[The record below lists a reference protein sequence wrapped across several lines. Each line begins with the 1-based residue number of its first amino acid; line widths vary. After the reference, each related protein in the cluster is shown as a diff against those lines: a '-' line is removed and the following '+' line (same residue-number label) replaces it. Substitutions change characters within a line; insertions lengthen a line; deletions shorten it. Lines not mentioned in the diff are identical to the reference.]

1 VFQSER
7 GLLFASPSAND
18 ITEGKCGMQTPW
30 ESYPAFATASLA
42 MAQTASSVKE
52 ITDLVDVT
60 QFWVRL
66 DERTNQEMSAAAQS
80 G

>member
-1 VFQSER
+1 MDTLWENYR
-7 GLLFASPSAND
+7 G
-18 ITEGKCGMQTPW
+18 
-30 ESYPAFATASLA
+30 FATASLA

-66 DERTNQEMSAAAQS
+66 DERTAQEMSSAAQS
-80 G
+80 AE